1 MQLVRLRGGYL
12 KDQRENINVQRR
24 CLWFNRVMK
33 CSFTV
38 YCLFL
43 FIVLFHRRF
52 PTPDDLRSIT
62 YWERIHSN
70 FNLKPFDSISYYVQL
85 LSDESGHF
93 RREAFINLSANIFA
107 FIPMGFFLPVLWA
120 KMRKFAYCVFTGTC
134 IILSV
139 EILQLFS
146 LLGSFDIDDYILN
159 ILGVGLGFLLYLIC
173 NHLWHWLF
181 TCKSNC

>member
-52 PTPDDLRSIT
+52 PTP
-62 YWERIHSN
+62 
-70 FNLKPFDSISYYVQL
+70 
-85 LSDESGHF
+85 SGHF

-181 TCKSNC
+181 TRKSNC